1 MSRLPTGLLKL
12 LDGHDRLVEVG
23 IGFRTTVAAE
33 LVGRGVAV
41 TAVDR
46 VRRDV
51 PAGVDFVLDDVT
63 DPTWTGYGDVDAI
76 YALRLPPELQGPAAD
91 LADAA
96 SIPLYFTTL
105 GGDPVLIP
113 TRMQDTETG
122 PVYVHNASDRR
133 DRTHN

>member
-33 LVGRGVAV
+33 LVDRGVAV

-51 PAGVDFVLDDVT
+51 PPGVDFVQDDVT
-63 DPTWTGYGDVDAI
+63 DPTWTGYGDADAI
-76 YALRLPPELQGPAAD
+76 YALRLPPELQRPAAD

-105 GGDPVLIP
+105 GGDPVLISA
-113 TRMQDTETG
+113 RMQETESG
-122 PVYVHNASDRR
+122 PVYVHNTSARR